1 MHGGHAGGR
10 PPDPRPRR
18 EAGFGGRGRRCRTTG
33 AGTAG
38 GIVPFNRGD
47 RRSLPLRVLSRWRV
61 KGPLR
66 RPRRLDAV
74 PRHHAVRRRER
85 PASPNDVPASRPP
98 LTRRQRSASAPTAA
112 PPRPSPNPL
121 PPLVAGPTMPA
132 TPRPNRQ
139 PSSMRGRP
147 VQAHNLIGKRY
158 PGWCGGRRRCAVHGR
173 RLGSVGPPCS
183 TTPERREMADV
194 SNRCRTFARAM
205 ADLGCARRASGRR
218 PLSAA
223 LSSRS

>member
-1 MHGGHAGGR
+1 MHEGHAGGR

-18 EAGFGGRGRRCRTTG
+18 EAGFGGRGRRSRTTG
-33 AGTAG
+33 AEAAGGTA
-38 GIVPFNRGD
+38 PFNRGD

-158 PGWCGGRRRCAVHGR
+158 VHTWRWPTMRPCGR
-173 RLGSVGPPCS
+173 RLSNSS
-183 TTPERREMADV
+183 TTGRTPSKLLVDQIGRSDLDHSRAQSV
-194 SNRCRTFARAM
+194 HRLCSQLACRIEPAN
-205 ADLGCARRASGRR
+205 DIVGV
-218 PLSAA
+218 
-223 LSSRS
+223 